1 MDSGAKPPAGRHADL
16 LGSLFEDPPETD
28 RVLSLGDY
36 ELIEEVASGGMGV
49 VWRARQLSL
58 GRIVAVK
65 TIRAAHL
72 ARPAD
77 VARFQGEARAA
88 AALRHPGIVTVHDI
102 GSEDGQHYF
111 VMELVDGPNLA
122 QRLRSGP
129 ISPREAASLLRQI
142 AEAVQHAHDQGILH
156 RDLKPSNILLR
167 DDGTPCISDFG
178 LAKALTSDS
187 ELTVSGT
194 ILGSPS
200 YMPPEQAQG
209 RSAELDARSDVYS
222 MGAILYEALTGRPPF
237 QGDSPVQTLKHV
249 VENEP
254 VAPRL
259 YRPEVP
265 RDLET
270 ICLKCLSKDRQ
281 RRYSSATTLAVDL
294 GHFLAGEPIQARP
307 PGVVGKGWRWARRKP
322 SLALALV
329 ALLLVGLA
337 GTIGVLKQW
346 RRAVVGEAL
355 VRQTAYDTAM
365 LLGNQALQARNMG
378 LVRSVLEQTTPAS
391 ASDPD
396 LRSWEWRYLRSQS
409 RSRELATLGTME
421 SAVSALAVSPDG
433 SLVAAGD
440 VTGHVQVWSMPNRV
454 RVATPIHRDYVWC
467 LRFSPSGRWL
477 AVVMRDGVI
486 HLFDTRS
493 WSHIR
498 LIETHDGAR
507 EVQFSQDEARLNV
520 VSAEALIVYEV
531 RSGMEI
537 GRSPIPAGLDAV
549 MDPATGLVLIR
560 TPAKGIFGTR
570 LSGTNLPAELFA
582 LPVVYP
588 SYVTALAIGPE
599 GRLGMIA
606 YKDSLVRILEPATG
620 RPVMELRGHSESV
633 NCGSFR
639 PDRPVL
645 ATGGADQA
653 IFLWDLTSGEALGRL
668 DGHSDVVTAIQ
679 FTPNGQNLVSGS
691 SDRTVRYWSS
701 DAARE
706 PSVAAA
712 LPSGRIMTRSS
723 ADGERL
729 IYLMEGERCVVEE
742 PFRGAR
748 LVDTNLPGLTSVI
761 IDGDGRMAALGFAD
775 GAFEVRRLDE
785 PGFPI
790 THRRMSREGPVNRM
804 ALSRDGLYF
813 IIFSEGNEAAVW
825 ERSTWQEVQRRTQW
839 THPHAF
845 LKTAS
850 FGPDSEWI
858 RMGYAY
864 GTSEA
869 LLWDWRRDQMVARW
883 VPRPEPYRFLAV
895 SPDRKWAALVYAGSP
910 AELWSVTV
918 PGKPRLHGTIAPQF
932 VRPTVVAFSNDGRR
946 IALGSETGQVLLVN
960 RETMRPVATL
970 RGTAQSIV
978 GLWFSPN
985 DEYLVGQADAAVVR
999 WRAPVVE

>member
-1 MDSGAKPPAGRHADL
+1 MASDPKLPARRNADL
-16 LGSLFEDPPETD
+16 LGALFEDPPETD

-58 GRIVAVK
+58 GRIVALK

-72 ARPAD
+72 ARAED
-77 VARFQGEARAA
+77 VARFRAEATAA

-111 VMELVDGPNLA
+111 VMELVEGPNLA

-129 ISPREAASLLRQI
+129 MAPREAASLLRQI
-142 AEAVQHAHDQGILH
+142 AAAVQHAHEQGILH

-167 DDGTPCISDFG
+167 GDGSPCVSDFG
-178 LAKALTSDS
+178 LAKALRSDS

-200 YMPPEQAQG
+200 YMSPEQAQG
-209 RSAELDARSDVYS
+209 RLGELDARSDVYS

-270 ICLKCLSKDRQ
+270 ICLTCLANDRQ
-281 RRYSSATTLAVDL
+281 RRYSSATALASDL
-294 GHFLAGEPIQARP
+294 GHFLTGEPIVARP
-307 PGVVGKGWRWARRKP
+307 PGLMGKGWRWARRKP
-322 SLALALV
+322 SLALALF
-329 ALLLVGLA
+329 ALLVVAFG
-337 GTIGVLKQW
+337 GTLGILNQW
-346 RRAVVGEAL
+346 RRAVQGEAM

-365 LLGNQALQARNMG
+365 LLGNQALMARNMG

-391 ASDPD
+391 PSDPD

-440 VTGHVQVWSMPNRV
+440 VTGHVQVWSLPDRV
-454 RVATPIHRDYVWC
+454 RVAKPIHRDYVRR

-498 LIETHDGAR
+498 LIEVHDAALD
-507 EVQFSQDEARLNV
+507 VQFSPDEARLNV
-520 VSAEALIVYEV
+520 AANEARIEYEV
-531 RSGMEI
+531 RSGMELA
-537 GRSPIPAGLDAV
+537 RNPIPAGTDAA
-549 MDPATGLVLIR
+549 MDPSTGLTLFR
-560 TPAKGIFGTR
+560 TLTNAILGMR
-570 LSGTNLPAELFA
+570 LSGTSMAAGLFA
-582 LPVVYP
+582 VPVVYP
-588 SYVTALAIGPE
+588 ESVTAVAIGPE
-599 GRLGMIA
+599 GRLGMLA
-606 YKDSLVRILEPATG
+606 YKDSLIRILEPATG
-620 RPVMELRGHSESV
+620 RHVLELRGHTESV
-633 NCGSFR
+633 SCGSFR

-645 ATGGADQA
+645 ATGGVDQA
-653 IFLWDLTSGEALGRL
+653 ILLWDLTSGEQVGRL
-668 DGHSDVVTAIQ
+668 DGHSDVVTAVQ
-679 FTPNGQNLVSGS
+679 FTPDGRNLVSGG

-701 DAARE
+701 EAGRE
-706 PSVAAA
+706 PAVSAA
-712 LPSGRIMTRSS
+712 LPSGRIMTRAS
-723 ADGERL
+723 ADGERM

-742 PFRGAR
+742 PFRGVG

-761 IDGDGRMAALGFAD
+761 IDGAGRMAALGFAD

-785 PGFPI
+785 PGFPL
-790 THRRMSREGPVNRM
+790 THRRMSHEGPVNRM
-804 ALSRDGLYF
+804 ALSRDGRYF
-813 IIFSEGNEAAVW
+813 VIFSEESEAAVW
-825 ERSTWQEVQRRTQW
+825 DRSAWQEVRRRTQW
-839 THPHAF
+839 THPHGF

-864 GTSEA
+864 GSSEA
-869 LLWDWRRDQMVARW
+869 LLWDWRRDQVVARW
-883 VPRPEPYRFLAV
+883 APRLEPYRFLAV
-895 SPDRKWAALVYAGSP
+895 SPDRQWVALVYEGSP
-910 AELWSVTV
+910 AELWSLAV
-918 PGKPRLHGTIAPQF
+918 PGQPRKHTSIAPEF
-932 VRPTVVAFSNDGRR
+932 VRPTVVAFSGDGRR
-946 IALGSETGQVLLVN
+946 LALGSETGQVLLVN

-970 RGTAQSIV
+970 RGTSQSIV

-999 WRAPVVE
+999 WRAPVDE